1 MATTRKTPTPIAT
14 ATIRTILGMPGT
26 CSASTWRSGSDI
38 VMKMPTSRLTRMI
51 NHTLRDLV
59 TADPTWLPI
68 GVMARSV
75 PRVKSP
81 IPKISRSAP
90 STKPISR
97 LLGTGEME
105 KQSRKTIPVT
115 GRTEERDSFSFS
127 ERIVRFCF
135 NRGSFVLPT

>member
-26 CSASTWRSGSDI
+26 CSASTWRSGSDM

-51 NHTLRDLV
+51 
-59 TADPTWLPI
+59 PTWLPI

-135 NRGSFVLPT
+135 SRGSFVLPT